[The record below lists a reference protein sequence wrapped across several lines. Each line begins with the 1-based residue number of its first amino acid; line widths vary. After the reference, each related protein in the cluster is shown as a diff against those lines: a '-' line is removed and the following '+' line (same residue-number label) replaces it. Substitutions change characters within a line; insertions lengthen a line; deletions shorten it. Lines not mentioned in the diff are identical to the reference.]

1 MKKTLLFSVTL
12 ILFACQN
19 EPEKEFSIEGKIIN
33 PTFEITPPIDDFK
46 PQTEL
51 FSIDNSKDT
60 ILISDH
66 GSFINVPA
74 NCFVDL
80 NGEPVSQVEVEFT
93 EFTNPADIL
102 LSGIPMEYIT
112 NDGNEVFQSAGMCEI
127 GATSN
132 GKEVSIANGKSL
144 DIGLKNQAQDPDFNL
159 YYFDKH
165 KGEWIEKEK
174 SLAVDNS
181 DIPTKPVTLSTI
193 DTSRI
198 LTVDVQENTLNMDFR
213 MWDQSN
219 FYLLPGQD
227 PKYHDQG
234 ISWYHMEVIKTTN
247 PDIFVLKFLGTSG
260 GEQVVEVLKVQPLV
274 SPSNH
279 DKAMREFNKKM
290 RKHANRLLKNKKG
303 SETLMDADNT
313 ITQIEKEHKEMKE
326 EMRIAQ
332 ENNRIA
338 DSIRIANSYAASEV
352 RNNVMRTFQ
361 VNQLGLYNCDR
372 FYIRAILATKSI
384 SFKNEGKVLDFN
396 YTYLCSPRD
405 NAVLNYLIVNDGT
418 YKLDISAGKFY
429 FVGIKGKDIFY
440 KEINVNT
447 TNGAHEIKQ
456 IDKETLDN
464 LMI

>member
-1 MKKTLLFSVTL
+1 MKKSLLFSVTL
-12 ILFACQN
+12 ILLACQN
-19 EPEKEFSIEGKIIN
+19 KSEKELSVDNQIIK
-33 PTFEITPPIDDFK
+33 PTFEIAPPIDEFK

-66 GSFINVPA
+66 GSFIHVPA
-74 NCFVDL
+74 NSFVDK
-80 NGEPVSQVEVEFT
+80 NGEPVTDVEVEFT

-112 NDGNEVFQSAGMCEI
+112 EDGNEVFQSAGMCEI

-132 GKEVSIANGKSL
+132 GKEVAIADGKSL
-144 DIGLKNQAQDPDFNL
+144 DIGLKNQAQDSDYNL
-159 YYFDKH
+159 YFFDKQ

-174 SLAVDNS
+174 ALAVDNS
-181 DIPTKPVTLSTI
+181 VIPTQPVTISTI

-198 LTVDVQENTLNMDFR
+198 LNVDVQENSLNMDFK

-227 PKYHDQG
+227 PKYYDQG
-234 ISWYHMEVIKTTN
+234 VYWYNMEVIKTTN

-260 GEQVVEVLKVQPLV
+260 GEQVVEALKVQPLV
-274 SPSNH
+274 SAGNH
-279 DKAMREFNKKM
+279 DKAMREFNNKM
-290 RKHANRLLKNKKG
+290 RKHAKRLIKNKK
-303 SETLMDADNT
+303 EKEELLDADNT
-313 ITQIEKEHKEMKE
+313 VAQIVEEHEEMKE
-326 EMRIAQ
+326 QVRV
-332 ENNRIA
+332 A
-338 DSIRIANSYAASEV
+338 DSIRIADSYAASEV

-384 SFKNEGKVLDFN
+384 SFKNEGKALDFN

-405 NAVLNYLIVNDGT
+405 NAVLNYLIVTDGT
-418 YKLDISAGKFY
+418 YKLDISSGKFY
-429 FVGIKGKDIFY
+429 FIGIKGKDIFC

-447 TNGAHEIKQ
+447 TNGTHEIEQ
-456 IDKETLDN
+456 IDKEVLDD

>member
-1 MKKTLLFSVTL
+1 MKKTLLFPVTL

-60 ILISDH
+60 VLISDH

-74 NCFVDL
+74 NCFVDV
-80 NGEPVSQVEVEFT
+80 NGESVTNVDVEFT
-93 EFTNPADIL
+93 EYTNPADIL

-112 NDGNEVFQSAGMCEI
+112 DDGNEVFQSAGMCEI

-144 DIGLKNQAQDPDFNL
+144 DIGLKNQAQDADFNL
-159 YYFDKH
+159 YYFDKQ

-198 LTVDVQENTLNMDFR
+198 LNIDVQENSLNMDFL

-260 GEQVVEVLKVQPLV
+260 GDQVIEVLKVQPLV
-274 SPSNH
+274 APGDH
-279 DKAMREFNKKM
+279 DKAMRLFRDKM
-290 RKHANRLLKNKKG
+290 KTYVKRILKNKKD
-303 SETLMDADNT
+303 SEKIMDADNT
-313 ITQIEKEHKEMKE
+313 IAQIKEEHEEMKKQDS
-326 EMRIAQ
+326 IL
-332 ENNRIA
+332 IA
-338 DSIRIANSYAASEV
+338 DSFAASDV

-384 SFKNEGKVLDFN
+384 SFKNEGKILDFN

-405 NAVLNYLIVNDGT
+405 NAVLNYLIANDGT
-418 YKLDISAGKFY
+418 YKLDISSGKFY
-429 FVGIKGKDIFY
+429 FIGIKGKDIFY

-447 TNGAHEIKQ
+447 TNGTHEIDK